1 MGKSTI
7 EGKHPNKQIARSQ
20 KRCIETHL
28 GKKAEGYVCDGDP
41 IVISKSGTLLSPTH
55 PIDRGPLFES
65 KDCGAAGLQIDT
77 NRFLDPGD
85 GEINK

>member
-1 MGKSTI
+1 MHRDSPGKES
-7 EGKHPNKQIARSQ
+7 GAALN
-20 KRCIETHL
+20 
-28 GKKAEGYVCDGDP
+28 GDP

-65 KDCGAAGLQIDT
+65 KECGAAGLRIDT

-85 GEINK
+85 GEID